1 MNTMFMALDTFI
13 DTEQSNTPVNLP
25 YVLTG
30 LAETLSIPE
39 PELSATLWQ
48 NSLAALH
55 LTA

>member
-1 MNTMFMALDTFI
+1 MALDTK
-13 DTEQSNTPVNLP
+13 QSNTLVNLP

-30 LAETLSIPE
+30 LAEMLSMLE
-39 PELSATLWQ
+39 SELSATLWQ

>member
-1 MNTMFMALDTFI
+1 MNTMFMALGTFI
-13 DTEQSNTPVNLP
+13 DTEQSNTLVNLP